1 MRMKFFERTYL
12 LTFILFLVFLNVAV
26 FALAMY
32 TYNNNIEAAE
42 SVCNTEMLSISE
54 AFEKDYEYAGS
65 ASARILQV
73 TYGKFYNQKNIKL
86 QFITDGEVTYSSV
99 PDGLHIPSVGKLN
112 SAKTDGKR
120 YIVISRRICEGAFTL
135 VYAKDVSYL
144 DTEFRNLCIVF
155 VSGSVIASLLLG
167 VVLYFILRKLYL
179 PLIKLRDATGSIAN
193 GNFDFRADDK
203 GDDEVSA
210 LAKDFNIMA
219 DKISYQICQLKD
231 TADRRQ
237 RMLDNLAHE
246 MRTPLTAI
254 HGYAEYICGARI
266 PDEERVDAAQ
276 YIMSESMRLKDISET
291 LLDSAFIRENGI
303 EPKPVSLRGLAYR
316 TCTRLNKA
324 VRDRGVTLVCE
335 AEELT
340 VSGDQTLL
348 DILLSNLIENA
359 VKACADG
366 GTVTVGTAQENGT
379 VSLFVR
385 DNGIGMTP
393 EQLAHITEPF
403 YRTDKSR
410 SRAGGGTGL
419 GLALCKRIAE
429 SHGASL
435 EFNSRQGEGTTAY
448 INFTTTLQDYD
459 NSITKP

>member
-32 TYNNNIEAAE
+32 TYSNSTAAAE
-42 SVCNTEMLSISE
+42 SVCNTEMLSIAD
-54 AFEKDYEYAGS
+54 AFEKDYDYAGS
-65 ASARILQV
+65 ASAHILQV
-73 TYGKFYNQKNIKL
+73 TYGNFYNKKGIKL
-86 QFITDGEVTYSSV
+86 QFLSEGNVSYSSL
-99 PDGLHIPSVGKLN
+99 PEGIDIPKEGKLAN
-112 SAKTDGKR
+112 TKTAGKR
-120 YIVISRRICEGAFTL
+120 YIVISRKVCDDTFTL

-144 DTEFRNLCIVF
+144 DTEFRSLCIVF
-155 VSGSVIASLLLG
+155 VSGSVLASLLLG

-193 GNFDFRADDK
+193 GNFSVRADDN

-219 DKISYQICQLKD
+219 DKVSQQICELKD

-254 HGYAEYICGARI
+254 HGYAEYICGAKI
-266 PDEERVDAAQ
+266 PHEERVDAAQ

-303 EPKPVSLRGLAYR
+303 DPKPVSLRGLAYR
-316 TCTRLNKA
+316 TCTRLVKI
-324 VRDRGVTLVCE
+324 VKERGVTLTCE
-335 AEELT
+335 AEEIT
-340 VSGDQTLL
+340 VNGDEVLL
-348 DILLSNLIENA
+348 DMLLSNLIENA
-359 VKACADG
+359 AKACTG
-366 GTVTVGTAQENGT
+366 SGTVTVGTVKREGI

-385 DNGIGMTP
+385 DNGMGMTE
-393 EQLAHITEPF
+393 EQLSHITEPF

-410 SRAGGGTGL
+410 SRTQGGTGL
-419 GLALCKRIAE
+419 GLALCKGIAE
-429 SHGASL
+429 AHGATL
-435 EFNSRQGEGTTAY
+435 EFSSRQGDGTTAFL
-448 INFTTTLQDYD
+448 NFTTSLQDYD

>member
-32 TYNNNIEAAE
+32 TYGNNIEAAE
-42 SVCNTEMLSISE
+42 SVCNTEMLSIAD
-54 AFEKDYEYAGS
+54 AFEKDYEYSGS
-65 ASARILQV
+65 ASAHILQV
-73 TYGKFYNQKNIKL
+73 TYGRFYNQKDIKL
-86 QFITDGEVTYSSV
+86 QFITDGEVTYSSL
-99 PDGLHIPSVGKLN
+99 PDGLHIPRAGKLTN
-112 SAKTDGKR
+112 SKTDGKR
-120 YIVISRRICEGAFTL
+120 YIVISRQICDNAFTL

-155 VSGSVIASLLLG
+155 IAGSVAASLLLG

-179 PLIKLRDATGSIAN
+179 PLIKLRDATGNIAN
-193 GNFDFRADDK
+193 GNFNVRADDK

-219 DKISYQICQLKD
+219 DKVSHQICELQD

-254 HGYAEYICGARI
+254 HGYAEYICGAKI

-303 EPKPVSLRGLAYR
+303 DPHPVSLRGLAYR
-316 TCTRLNKA
+316 TCTRLNKSA
-324 VRDRGVTLVCE
+324 GDRGVTLVCE
-335 AEELT
+335 AEDIT
-340 VSGDQTLL
+340 VSGDETLL
-348 DILLSNLIENA
+348 DMLISNLIENA
-359 VKACADG
+359 VKACSDG
-366 GTVTVGTAQENGT
+366 GTVTVGTDRKAERI
-379 VSLFVR
+379 SLFVR
-385 DNGIGMTP
+385 DNGIGMTA
-393 EQLAHITEPF
+393 EQLAHVTEPF

-410 SRAGGGTGL
+410 SRAQGGTGL

-435 EFNSRQGEGTTAY
+435 EFFSRQGEGTTAFV
-448 INFTTTLQDYD
+448 NFTTNLQDYD